1 MIKVFTIYIEDIE
14 RVMDEMDMET
24 VIAYVNTHRGSGR
37 KEGFERLYALLDRL
51 GNPQKNLPYIHL
63 AGTNGKGSTA
73 SLLYSVLSEANLEVG
88 LFTSPHLKRV
98 NERIRVN
105 DNYITDAEFIRIVST
120 MEPII
125 LEIEESFGEKFYAFE
140 LLTAAAF
147 MYFQEKHPDVVI
159 LEAGIGGRLDSTN
172 VIDDALVSVI
182 TSIGLD
188 HMRMLGDTKEEI
200 MYEKAQIMKANGDL
214 VVGVIDD
221 SLKPIALE
229 TAEAVNGTVT
239 FVNESDITLKETSLE
254 QQVFTYNSWKDI
266 NLSLIGLH
274 QIENAC
280 LVIEIV
286 QILKEKGYPLT
297 DKMIYRGLSKTYWPG
312 RLEKVLSEPL
322 FYLDGAHN
330 EASIKRLVET
340 LEKTFPSN
348 KFYFVVGIMQ
358 DKDYEKMLRQVAH
371 LAKEFILI
379 SPDPKRGFD
388 AKAVAAN
395 LVEQGYQ
402 ASAKASVAEVLTYI
416 KEEIPKDETVIQ
428 FGSLYLVGALKK
440 QLTMN

>member
-1 MIKVFTIYIEDIE
+1 
-14 RVMDEMDMET
+14 MEK

-37 KEGFERLYALLDRL
+37 KEGFERLNALLNRL
-51 GNPQKNLPYIHL
+51 DNPQKNLPYIHL

-73 SLLYSVLSEANLEVG
+73 SLLYSVLGEADLNVG
-88 LFTSPHLKRV
+88 LFTSPHLEQV

-105 DNYITDAEFIRIVST
+105 DHYITDAEFIRLVSR

-125 LEIEESFGEKFYAFE
+125 LELEESFNESFYAFE
-140 LLTAAAF
+140 LLTAVAF
-147 MYFQEKHPDVVI
+147 MYFQEKQPDIVI

-172 VIDDALVSVI
+172 VIDDVLVSVI

-188 HMRMLGDTKEEI
+188 HMQMLGETKEEI
-200 MYEKAQIMKANGDL
+200 MYEKAQIMKSNGDL
-214 VVGVIDD
+214 VVGVVDE

-229 TAEAVNGTVT
+229 TAEAVNGSVT
-239 FVNESDITLKETSLE
+239 FVNESAITLKKTSLD
-254 QQVFTYNSWKDI
+254 QQVFTYKNWEDV
-266 NLSLIGLH
+266 NLSLLGLH

-286 QILKEKGYPLT
+286 QKLKEKGCPLT
-297 DKMIYRGLSKTYWPG
+297 DDMIYRGLEKTYWPG
-312 RLEKVLSEPL
+312 RLERILSEPL

-340 LEKTFPSN
+340 LEQTFPSN
-348 KFYFVVGIMQ
+348 QFYFIVGIMK
-358 DKDYEKMLRQVAH
+358 DKNYEKMLLQVAH

-388 AKAVAAN
+388 AEAAAEKMIE
-395 LVEQGYQ
+395 LGYQ
-402 ASAKASVAEVLTYI
+402 ASAKASAAEVLTYI

-428 FGSLYLVGALKK
+428 FGSLYLVGALK
-440 QLTMN
+440 QLNN

>member
-1 MIKVFTIYIEDIE
+1 
-14 RVMDEMDMET
+14 MDMEK
-24 VIAYVNTHRGSGR
+24 VIAYVNTHRGSGK
-37 KEGFERLYALLDRL
+37 KEGFERLNALLNRL
-51 GNPQKNLPYIHL
+51 DNPQKNLAYIHV

-73 SLLYSVLSEANLEVG
+73 SLLYAVLREANLKVG
-88 LFTSPHLKRV
+88 LFTSPHLELV

-105 DNYITDAEFIRIVST
+105 DQYITDAEFIRLVST

-125 LEIEESFGEKFYAFE
+125 LELEESFGEKFYAFE
-140 LLTAAAF
+140 LLTAVAF
-147 MYFQEKHPDVVI
+147 MYFQEKQPDVVI

-172 VIDDALVSVI
+172 VIDDALVSGI

-188 HMRMLGDTKEEI
+188 HMRMLGHTKKEI
-200 MYEKAQIMKANGDL
+200 MYEKAQIVKPNGKL
-214 VVGVIDD
+214 VVGVVHD

-229 TAEAVNGTVT
+229 TAAAVNGSVT
-239 FVNESDITLKETSLE
+239 FADESAITLQETNLE
-254 QQVFTYNSWKDI
+254 QQVFTYKNWEDVK
-266 NLSLIGLH
+266 LSLLGLH

-286 QILKEKGYPLT
+286 QVLKEKGYPLT
-297 DKMIYRGLSKTYWPG
+297 DDMVYRGLENTYWPG

-322 FYLDGAHN
+322 FYLDSAHN
-330 EASIKRLVET
+330 QASIKRLVET

-371 LAKEFILI
+371 LAKEFILV

-388 AKAVAAN
+388 AEAVAAN
-395 LVEQGYQ
+395 LGEQGYQ
-402 ASAKASVAEVLTYI
+402 ASAKGSVAEVLTYI

-440 QLTMN
+440 RLAIN

>member
-1 MIKVFTIYIEDIE
+1 
-14 RVMDEMDMET
+14 MDMEK
-24 VIAYVNTHRGSGR
+24 VIAYVNTHRGSGK
-37 KEGFERLYALLDRL
+37 KEGFERLSALLDRL
-51 GNPQKNLPYIHL
+51 DNPQKNLSYVHL

-73 SLLYSVLSEANLEVG
+73 SLLYSVLREANLEVG
-88 LFTSPHLKRV
+88 LFTSPHLEEV

-105 DNYITDAEFIRIVST
+105 DNYITDADFIRLVST

-125 LEIEESFGEKFYAFE
+125 LELEERFEEKFYAFE

-147 MYFQEKHPDVVI
+147 MYFQEKQPDVVI

-172 VIDDALVSVI
+172 IIDNALISVI

-188 HMRMLGDTKEEI
+188 HMQMLGDTKEDI
-200 MYEKAQIMKANGDL
+200 MYEKAQIMKPNGDL

-221 SLKPIALE
+221 SLKPIVLK
-229 TAEAVNGTVT
+229 TAEAAEGSVA
-239 FVNESDITLKETSLE
+239 FVNEADITLTETNLE
-254 QQVFTYNSWKDI
+254 QQVFTYEKWEDI
-266 NLSLIGLH
+266 KLSLLGIH

-280 LVIEIV
+280 LVIEIA

-297 DKMIYRGLSKTYWPG
+297 DDMIYRGLEKTYWPG
-312 RLEKVLSEPL
+312 RLEKVLKEPL

-330 EASIKRLVET
+330 EASIKRLIET
-340 LEKTFPSN
+340 LEKTFPS
-348 KFYFVVGIMQ
+348 KQFYFVVGIMK
-358 DKDYEKMLRQVAH
+358 DKDYQKMLLQVSH
-371 LAKEFILI
+371 LAKEFILV

-388 AKAVAAN
+388 AEVAAESLN
-395 LVEQGYQ
+395 ELGYQ
-402 ASAKASVAEVLTYI
+402 ASAKASVEEVLTYI

-440 QLTMN
+440 LLTIN

>member
-1 MIKVFTIYIEDIE
+1 
-14 RVMDEMDMET
+14 MDMEK

-37 KEGFERLYALLDRL
+37 KEGFERLNALLHRL
-51 GNPQKNLPYIHL
+51 GNPQKNLPYVHL

-73 SLLYSVLSEANLEVG
+73 SLLYSVLGEADLEVG

-105 DNYITDAEFIRIVST
+105 DHYITDADFKRLVSI

-125 LEIEESFGEKFYAFE
+125 LELEANFGEKFYAFE
-140 LLTAAAF
+140 LLTAVAF
-147 MYFQEKHPDVVI
+147 MYFQEKQPDVVI

-172 VIDDALVSVI
+172 VIDDTLVSVI

-188 HMRMLGDTKEEI
+188 HMQMLGDTKEEI
-200 MYEKAQIMKANGDL
+200 MYEKAQILKANGEL
-214 VVGVIDD
+214 IVGVVDD
-221 SLKPIALE
+221 SLKPIVLE
-229 TAEAVNGTVT
+229 TAETVGGTVT
-239 FVNESDITLKETSLE
+239 FVNESAITLKETSLE
-254 QQVFTYNSWKDI
+254 KQVFTYKNWEDI
-266 NLSLIGLH
+266 NVSLLGIH

-280 LVIEIV
+280 LVIEIA

-297 DKMIYRGLSKTYWPG
+297 DEMIYQGLENTYWPG
-312 RLEKVLSEPL
+312 RLEKVLTEPL

-330 EASIKRLVET
+330 EASVKRLVET

-348 KFYFVVGIMQ
+348 KFYFVVGIMK
-358 DKDYEKMLRQVAH
+358 DKNYEKMLRQVAH

-379 SPDPKRGFD
+379 SPDLKRGFD
-388 AKAVAAN
+388 AKAVAHD
-395 LVEQGYQ
+395 LVASGYQ
-402 ASAKASVAEVLTYI
+402 ASGKASVEEVLSYI

-440 QLTMN
+440 QLAMN